1 MPLPLAR
8 ARLASPLALP
18 FALCLVACGANVTST
33 SGTGNAGN
41 TGSGGDGGGALC
53 GDGVVDEGEAC
64 DDGNDDDTDAC
75 LSSCVPSACGDGV
88 VQPSFETCDDG
99 NLSSG
104 DGCSEGC
111 VLETCGDGVVQLGEV
126 CDDGNLSNADGCLTS
141 CLEASCGD
149 GYLETG
155 VEGCDDGNT
164 FGGDGCSA
172 TCQLEGCG
180 DGVLQ
185 SGEGCEDGNTN
196 DGDGCSSLC
205 QIEKCGDGVVQPGE
219 ECDDGNLIDT
229 DGCSNTCQLGI
240 CGDGQP
246 QAGEQCDDGNNQS
259 GDGCDMDCS
268 LTACGNGIAT
278 TGEQCDDGNLVSGDG
293 CSSTC
298 TLEGGALKPNLLRC
312 GSSDRDVSAFIPAGV
327 MLNVVDSCA
336 PDANTQAML
345 ITRNASGLFAPA
357 QLKTWVEGGGRVL
370 TEVFISAQVFN
381 AVFNAGVSTSGFFG
395 GCSDLAPT
403 VVQLS
408 PGDPFWQSN
417 VFVPISESAAGC
429 GENVGGFP
437 GITPLA
443 GWSATTVSIAY
454 RDAGLGR
461 VWLTDFDW
469 QDNDAQ
475 GSAYDYTEQLMGYM
489 ITTPL

>member
-1 MPLPLAR
+1 MRRRSFGLQR
-8 ARLASPLALP
+8 WSSALVSSCTI
-18 FALCLVACGANVTST
+18 ALFACGGGG
-33 SGTGNAGN
+33 GTGGAAPGGAGQ
-41 TGSGGDGGGALC
+41 GGQGGEAAGGAGGQGGQGGSSGGGQGGQG
-53 GDGVVDEGEAC
+53 G
-64 DDGNDDDTDAC
+64 
-75 LSSCVPSACGDGV
+75 SMS
-88 VQPSFETCDDG
+88 
-99 NLSSG
+99 
-104 DGCSEGC
+104 
-111 VLETCGDGVVQLGEV
+111 V
-126 CDDGNLSNADGCLTS
+126 C
-141 CLEASCGD
+141 
-149 GYLETG
+149 
-155 VEGCDDGNT
+155 
-164 FGGDGCSA
+164 
-172 TCQLEGCG
+172 
-180 DGVLQ
+180 
-185 SGEGCEDGNTN
+185 
-196 DGDGCSSLC
+196 
-205 QIEKCGDGVVQPGE
+205 
-219 ECDDGNLIDT
+219 
-229 DGCSNTCQLGI
+229 
-240 CGDGQP
+240 
-246 QAGEQCDDGNNQS
+246 GNN
-259 GDGCDMDCS
+259 
-268 LTACGNGIAT
+268 AVEP
-278 TGEQCDDGNLVSGDG
+278 GEQCDDGNLVSGDG

-298 TLEGGALKPNLLRC
+298 TLEGSPLKPNLLRC

-403 VVQLS
+403 VVQFS

-417 VFVPISESAAGC
+417 AFVPISESAAGC

-475 GSAYDYTEQLMGYM
+475 GAAYDYTEQLMGYM